1 MADHHISLTVRST
14 AGVWT
19 DARFNT
25 SNQAEKILDEGIR
38 HFGLD
43 PTPQAPYVLRRE
55 STGQPIPLGAKIGE
69 TGLIDGEV
77 VLIQAGQPIDG

>member
-1 MADHHISLTVRST
+1 MVDHHVSLTVRST
-14 AGVWT
+14 AGVWN

-38 HFGLD
+38 HFHLD

-55 STGQPIPLGAKIGE
+55 TTGQSIPLGEKIGE
-69 TGLIDGEV
+69 IGLVDGEV